1 MKANLTAYPVPFF
14 LVRNRVPVIVLAGYL
29 GAGKT
34 TVLNHLLRGEHGV
47 RIGVIVNDFGAVNVD
62 ALSVAGQVDS
72 MVSLGNGC
80 LCCAVDATG
89 LDRMLERLAGA
100 EVDVIVIEASGLAE
114 PRELVRL
121 VLSSSHDRIH
131 YGGLVEVVDA
141 AGFEE
146 SRQRHPEL
154 DQHLAFADLVVLNK
168 VDRLGE
174 AERASVT
181 ALVEKLADGRPVLPT
196 AYGRVELDLLL
207 EPVEREETAAARQM
221 SLDELLRDQHDDD
234 HHEHFHTKYTS
245 VEFVSDTPVHPRR
258 FLRFLDG
265 RPRGLYRAKGFV
277 YFGLPG
283 HRQKFVLHTVG
294 PWLEFE
300 RTRWSADE
308 PRRTRLV
315 FIGMGLDEAAL
326 RADLDACLE
335 PDPESVEEN
344 AMLRV
349 LRHAGVEYGGDH
361 DFAQSE

>member
-1 MKANLTAYPVPFF
+1 M
-14 LVRNRVPVIVLAGYL
+14 RNRVPVIVLAGYL
-29 GAGKT
+29 GSGKT
-34 TVLNHLLRGEHGV
+34 TLLNHLLRGDHNV
-47 RIGVIVNDFGAVNVD
+47 AIGVIVNDFGAVNVD

-80 LCCAVDATG
+80 LCCAVDASG
-89 LDRMLERLAGA
+89 LDKMLDRLAQA
-100 EVDVIVIEASGLAE
+100 DVDVIVIEASGLAE

-141 AGFEE
+141 AEFEA

-168 VDRLGE
+168 IDRLDE
-174 AERASVT
+174 AERAGVT
-181 ALVEKLADGRPVLPT
+181 ALVDELADGRPVVPA
-196 AYGRVELDLLL
+196 AYGRIELDLLL
-207 EPVEREETAAARQM
+207 EPVAREEIPVARQM

-234 HHEHFHTKYTS
+234 HHDHFHTAYSS
-245 VEFVSDTPVHPRR
+245 VEFVSDLPLHPRK
-258 FLRFLDG
+258 FLRLLDS
-265 RPRGLYRAKGFV
+265 RPRGLYRAKGLV
-277 YFGLPG
+277 YFGLPA

-300 RTRWSADE
+300 RTRWAAGE
-308 PRRTRLV
+308 ARQTRLV

-326 RADLDACLE
+326 RGALDACVE

-349 LRHAGVEYGGDH
+349 LRHAGIE
-361 DFAQSE
+361 